1 MAIKTDSEFTAMSE
15 INVTPLVD
23 VMLVLLVIFMVT
35 APLLM
40 QSVGVKLPKTAEVAP
55 LKPTPALEVSL
66 SNDGRILLGKTVV
79 ASDSLEAQLK
89 ERFAQNPEATVR
101 LRADER
107 VPYGNI
113 ATVMAEISRA
123 GFNKVALVTAGA
135 APAKPAK

>member
-1 MAIKTDSEFTAMSE
+1 MAIRTDSEFTAMSE

-55 LKPTPALEVSL
+55 LKPQPALEISL
-66 SNDGRILLGKTVV
+66 TSDGRVLLGKAVIATG
-79 ASDSLEAQLK
+79 SLEAQLK
-89 ERFAQNPEATVR
+89 ERYAKSPEATVR

-113 ATVMAEISRA
+113 ATVMAEVSRA
-123 GFNKVALVTAGA
+123 GFQKVALVTAGA
-135 APAKPAK
+135 VPAKTAK